1 MSQEKYPVVVGQS
14 TVLAL
19 SRVDTYYT
27 NTVTFANKYFF
38 SLKTYKTV
46 SGEVKLDTSLK
57 SRCSTLYS
65 MYL

>member
-27 NTVTFANKYFF
+27 PTELLLQTNI
-38 SLKTYKTV
+38 SSHLKLTRLWQAK
-46 SGEVKLDTSLK
+46 
-57 SRCSTLYS
+57 
-65 MYL
+65 